1 MKLKLKAFVVA
12 LGVLTCGAARADD
25 PITVASLLKQGFDVV
40 GVIQTSAGAGVF
52 MRKADKL
59 IACFASETP
68 TSKTISTRYCKPV
81 E

>member
-1 MKLKLKAFVVA
+1 MKRSAIALA
-12 LGVLTCGAARADD
+12 LGILACGLARADD
-25 PITVASLLKQGFDVV
+25 QISVASLLKQGFDVV
-40 GVIQTSAGAGVF
+40 GVTQTSAGAGVF

-68 TSKTISTRYCKPV
+68 ASTTISTRYCKPV

>member
-1 MKLKLKAFVVA
+1 MKLKVVA
-12 LGVLTCGAARADD
+12 VAIAMLACGVAHADD

-40 GVIQTSAGAGVF
+40 GVVQTPAGAGVY

-59 IACFASETP
+59 IACFAAETP
-68 TSKTISTRYCKPV
+68 TSTMIATRYCKPV

>member
-1 MKLKLKAFVVA
+1 MKLKVVVA
-12 LGVLTCGAARADD
+12 ALGMLTCGAARADD

-40 GVIQTSAGAGVF
+40 GVVQTSAGAGVF
-52 MRKADKL
+52 MRKADRL

-68 TSKTISTRYCKPV
+68 ASKTISTRYCKPV

>member
-1 MKLKLKAFVVA
+1 MKLKVVVVA
-12 LGVLTCGAARADD
+12 LGMLTCGAARADD

>member
-1 MKLKLKAFVVA
+1 MKLKVVA
-12 LGVLTCGAARADD
+12 VAIGMLTCGLARADE

-40 GVIQTSAGAGVF
+40 GVVQTSAGAGVF

-68 TSKTISTRYCKPV
+68 SSKTIATRYCKPV

>member
-1 MKLKLKAFVVA
+1 MKRSAIVLA
-12 LGVLTCGAARADD
+12 LGMLTCGLAHADD
-25 PITVASLLKQGFDVV
+25 PVTVASLLKQGFDVV

-59 IACFASETP
+59 IACFAAETP
-68 TSKTISTRYCKPV
+68 ASTTISTRYCKPV

>member
-1 MKLKLKAFVVA
+1 MKLPVVVVA
-12 LGVLTCGAARADD
+12 LGMLTCGLARADD
-25 PITVASLLKQGFDVV
+25 QVSIASLLNRGFDVV